1 MRFLDALF
9 TVKTI
14 AERQELNRDA
24 EESPEDAAAYGNLFH
39 PTPLIPAVFSRLT
52 RQRSCDKL
60 TPDRGVRYRLIRA
73 LIKLRNISLAMRV
86 LSTMTSFSFAIPAL
100 AAVALASPAAAQSIP
115 NNSEAAS
122 AKPATFSLPSVP
134 GSLTTEQI
142 RDLIQKVAANDMEN
156 DKKQRDYTYIERDV
170 ENSLDKKGNTK
181 STETKTYEVL
191 NIYGEQVQRLI
202 EKNDKPISEKEA
214 AKEEEKIQKMIH
226 KRQSESEAE
235 RQKRRE
241 REAKDREEGRQF
253 EREIVDAFNFALLG
267 TELVGGRE
275 AWAISAEPRP
285 GFVPHMKYA
294 NYLPKFHGRI
304 WIDKA
309 DLQLSKMDVEALDT
323 VSWGLFL
330 ARIHKGSH
338 FLIEQTRVN
347 DEVWLP
353 RQVDFKID
361 LRLALLKNFNM
372 DAQQTFRDY
381 KKFRTD
387 SKIVGVSEAQ

>member
-1 MRFLDALF
+1 
-9 TVKTI
+9 
-14 AERQELNRDA
+14 
-24 EESPEDAAAYGNLFH
+24 
-39 PTPLIPAVFSRLT
+39 
-52 RQRSCDKL
+52 
-60 TPDRGVRYRLIRA
+60 
-73 LIKLRNISLAMRV
+73 MRV
-86 LSTMTSFSFAIPAL
+86 LSSMRTGFSPSILLAL
-100 AAVALASPAAAQSIP
+100 VALVSPAAAQSIP
-115 NNSEAAS
+115 NNSETASVSS
-122 AKPATFSLPSVP
+122 AKPARPSLPSVS
-134 GSLTTEQI
+134 GSLSTEQI
-142 RDLIQKVAANDMEN
+142 RDLIQKVAANDIEN
-156 DKKQRDYTYIERDV
+156 DKKQRNYTYIERDV

-202 EKNDKPISEKEA
+202 EKNDKSISDKEA
-214 AKEEEKIQKMIH
+214 AKEEEKIQKLIH
-226 KRQSESEAE
+226 KRESESEAE

-241 REAKDREEGRQF
+241 RDAKDREEGRKF
-253 EREIVDAFNFALLG
+253 EREIVDAFNFTLLG
-267 TELVGGRE
+267 TELVSGRE

-294 NYLPKFHGRI
+294 NYLPRFHGRI

-338 FLIEQTRVN
+338 FMIEQTRIN

-353 RQVDFKID
+353 RQVDFKIN

-387 SKIVGVSEAQ
+387 SKIIGVSEAQ